1 MIKDIHEA
9 ILKKPQVKMS
19 ASPKAMARKNSLP
32 KNDLNL
38 QRQTSEVKI
47 QKVNAV
53 EQTDETYLVRLVSIK
68 G

>member
-1 MIKDIHEA
+1 VNDKKQFPFIIKDIHEA

-32 KNDLNL
+32 KNELNL

-47 QKVNAV
+47 
-53 EQTDETYLVRLVSIK
+53 
-68 G
+68 